1 MIYHAMI
8 IMHINQDIKY
18 ANVSLFY
25 VPKDGEKR
33 EKNFLSHQPNCIFW
47 KVPFVFGMKGEEKK
61 IKSRKFIPFFPHL
74 TTTSMQEHTHMTLDN
89 TRDKRG
95 LTKDPCHLI
104 DTSFYHQN
112 MTGQNSILLNKHQ
125 KIKIEYLWCQS
136 RKQMT
141 GVYFASRAW
150 YPFFLAFLF
159 FPLSLLVSLQ

>member
-1 MIYHAMI
+1 MKCSPKWSKKNSRKNSEFSFLFSKLQNMIYDAMI

-18 ANVSLFY
+18 ANASLFY

-95 LTKDPCHLI
+95 IDQGPLSS
-104 DTSFYHQN
+104 DTSFYH
-112 MTGQNSILLNKHQ
+112 
-125 KIKIEYLWCQS
+125 
-136 RKQMT
+136 
-141 GVYFASRAW
+141 
-150 YPFFLAFLF
+150 
-159 FPLSLLVSLQ
+159 

>member
-18 ANVSLFY
+18 ANASLFY

-104 DTSFYHQN
+104 DTSFYH
-112 MTGQNSILLNKHQ
+112 
-125 KIKIEYLWCQS
+125 
-136 RKQMT
+136 
-141 GVYFASRAW
+141 
-150 YPFFLAFLF
+150 
-159 FPLSLLVSLQ
+159 